1 MAGGKETIIVSSWMG
16 GKANSIDQRGS
27 QSSGGNRVRFRVE
40 GIAFKEDYDI
50 AILLQEQQVSMGL
63 ILYEASTL
71 ACSASQ
77 GVLYLLGRK
86 QQGIETIAKSLGN
99 AGFPLTLSAE
109 ALRAGESLRW
119 DSLVRRSRTLCPFSY
134 FRILLW
140 TVFPSNSKPYHHFFL
155 QPKSTK
161 DQICWSIIA
170 WTHYQRQHLTL
181 FLILEVA
188 MVRLVYR
195 WPFVCQTLR
204 SSWPI

>member
-1 MAGGKETIIVSSWMG
+1 VKSRFEVNTILRDSVYLQARTVLVRGISDAQFPVELAMAGGKETIIVSSWMG

-99 AGFPLTLSAE
+99 AGFSV
-109 ALRAGESLRW
+109 
-119 DSLVRRSRTLCPFSY
+119 D
-134 FRILLW
+134 
-140 TVFPSNSKPYHHFFL
+140 
-155 QPKSTK
+155 
-161 DQICWSIIA
+161 
-170 WTHYQRQHLTL
+170 
-181 FLILEVA
+181 
-188 MVRLVYR
+188 
-195 WPFVCQTLR
+195 
-204 SSWPI
+204 